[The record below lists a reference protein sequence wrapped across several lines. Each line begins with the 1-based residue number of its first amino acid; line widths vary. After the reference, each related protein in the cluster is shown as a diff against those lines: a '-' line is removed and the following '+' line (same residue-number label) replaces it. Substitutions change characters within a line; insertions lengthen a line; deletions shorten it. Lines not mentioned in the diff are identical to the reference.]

1 MRKLFT
7 LFCLV
12 FSTLVLQAQE
22 LTWNVVIDNQRLPNL
37 QANILQDMKTSITNF
52 LNTNNRWTDHIFKVE
67 ERIKCNL
74 NIQLLTNPNI
84 GQYTA
89 TAQIQASR
97 PVYGTNYESTIMNCL
112 DKDFDFEMQQGQP
125 LIFNDNVFT
134 SNITSLLAFHSYMI
148 LALDYDSFS
157 KLGGSPWMEKARN
170 IMFAAQGNAPG
181 WLPTDIN
188 NRSSLFNDLFNQQFE
203 AFRLSF
209 YDYHRIAMDQFINK
223 PEQGRQ
229 VILDCLTKIKTVY
242 MIKPSSILI
251 KTFFL
256 SKREEL
262 IHIFSK
268 GTPEQKQ
275 KAYNLL
281 RDMDPSYVE
290 KYAAITK

>member
-22 LTWNVVIDNQRLPNL
+22 LTWNVVIDNQRVPNL
-37 QANILQDMKTSITNF
+37 QANILADIKTSITNF
-52 LNTNNRWTDHIFKVE
+52 LNTNNRWTDHIFKPE

-74 NIQLLTNPNI
+74 NIQLLSNPNI
-84 GQYTA
+84 GVYTA

-97 PVYGTNYESTIMNCL
+97 PVYGTNYESTIMNFL
-112 DKDFDFEMQQGQP
+112 DKDFDFELQQGQP

-134 SNITSLLAFHSYMI
+134 TNITSLLAFYSYMV

-188 NRSSLFNDLFNQQFE
+188 NRASLFNDLFNQQFE

-223 PEQGRQ
+223 PEQSRQ